1 MMHKEVIDVFLN
13 YKKAYKDLQS
23 NNSGINLLES
33 NSIDFYVYPDIP
45 INIEVQV
52 KRVFNLFDDE
62 KVLFICDSSLDRSI
76 NEGFVI
82 TDCGLLFVIGSEH
95 KINIHWNDINMVE
108 CSGNKLHFSGSFG
121 DESELVVDIYSF
133 LKKNIELI
141 DATLLTKM
149 LSEMARAYI
158 LNESIYLGGNCR
170 DEIIVP
176 LKENIATEIKV
187 ETVKKYPKYE
197 IEKFKQ
203 ESISKVK
210 NILIVEAII
219 VFICLS
225 IGGIMVIIS
234 IILAI
239 PLIISLFSFL
249 SLINK
254 DDDYWERE
262 YSKLWKNLSDVDK
275 LKTAAKIVGGI
286 FKLFG

>member
-1 MMHKEVIDVFLN
+1 MHKEVIDVFLN

-33 NSIDFYVYPDIP
+33 NSLDFYVYPDIP

-62 KVLFICDSSLDRSI
+62 KVLFICDLSLDRSI

-95 KINIHWNDINMVE
+95 EINIYWNDINTVE
-108 CSGNKLHFSGSFG
+108 CCGNKLHFSGSFG
-121 DESELVVDIYSF
+121 DESELVVDISSF
-133 LKKNIELI
+133 LKKDIELI
-141 DATLLTKM
+141 DATLLAKM
-149 LSEMARAYI
+149 LSEMAKAYT
-158 LNESIYLGGNCR
+158 LNESIYLGGNCLDKR
-170 DEIIVP
+170 SVS
-176 LKENIATEIKV
+176 LKENTATEIKV
-187 ETVKKYPKYE
+187 ATVKKYPKYE
-197 IEKFKQ
+197 IEKFKE

-210 NILIVEAII
+210 NLLIVEAII

-225 IGGIMVIIS
+225 LGGIMVIFP
-234 IILAI
+234 IIFAV
-239 PLIISLFSFL
+239 PTIISLFSFL

-254 DDDYWERE
+254 DDEYWERE

-275 LKTAAKIVGGI
+275 LKTAAKIAGGI